1 MLLGRLPSRIASSSH
16 SFKLSLARCI
26 THTAHCR
33 AMSSADSG
41 SNTVL
46 TDRQGGVA
54 LLTMNR
60 ERALNALSLEMCT
73 SMHDALKQWLPDPS
87 LRCLILKGA
96 GTKAFCAG
104 GDVKSIATEQGPFTP
119 GQPGTLRCDFFREEY
134 KLDWALARA
143 KAVGSKT
150 EEPGHVSQV
159 SIWNGIVMG
168 GGVGVSIHGSF
179 RVATETT
186 LWAMPETA
194 IGLFPDVG
202 ASFVLARLPGGLGA
216 YIALL
221 GARLRACDL
230 LYAGLATHCVAAD
243 RLPALEATL
252 IDADGRDVA
261 DILARFSSAPPL
273 PLKGGP
279 LLEPHRDAID
289 RCFGGKSDVEG
300 VVAALRAEG
309 SEWSRATL
317 DALLKM
323 SPTALKVTHHQLSLA
338 RGLSLRGCFVN
349 DFRASQR
356 RAAAPDFVEGVR
368 AVLVDKDGA
377 PRWRPAALDDVSAQD
392 VEAHF
397 ATLGTHDLVLPPP

>member
-1 MLLGRLPSRIASSSH
+1 MLLGRLPSSRIASSSSH
-16 SFKLSLARCI
+16 SVTLSLARCI
-26 THTAHCR
+26 THCR
-33 AMSSADSG
+33 AMSSAGSG
-41 SNTVL
+41 SSTVL

-54 LLTMNR
+54 TLIMNR
-60 ERALNALSLEMCT
+60 ERALNALSLKMCT
-73 SMHDALKQWLPDPS
+73 SMHDALKLWLPDPS

-104 GDVKSIATEQGPFTP
+104 GDVKSIATEQGAFTP

-143 KAVGSKT
+143 KAVSL
-150 EEPGHVSQV
+150 
-159 SIWNGIVMG
+159 WNGIVMG
-168 GGVGVSIHGSF
+168 GGVGVSIHGAF

-243 RLPALEATL
+243 RRAAL
-252 IDADGRDVA
+252 IDADGRDVP
-261 DILARFSSAPPL
+261 DILARFSSAPP
-273 PLKGGP
+273 PPPKGGP
-279 LLEPHRDAID
+279 VLEPHRDAID
-289 RCFGGKSDVEG
+289 RCFGGKNGVEG

-317 DALLKM
+317 EALLKM

-377 PRWRPAALDDVSAQD
+377 PRWRPAALEDVSAQD
-392 VEAHF
+392 VEGHF
-397 ATLGTHDLVLPPP
+397 ATLGAHDLVLPPP

>member
-243 RLPALEATL
+243 R
-252 IDADGRDVA
+252 RVA
-261 DILARFSSAPPL
+261 AARLGVRVRVRVSASRAFSLGAPCTERPRL
-273 PLKGGP
+273 SH
-279 LLEPHRDAID
+279 E
-289 RCFGGKSDVEG
+289 VEG
-300 VVAALRAEG
+300 DSQTSDSSCGMTCRLWAARLMG
-309 SEWSRATL
+309 WVQGSRAPST
-317 DALLKM
+317 
-323 SPTALKVTHHQLSLA
+323 S
-338 RGLSLRGCFVN
+338 
-349 DFRASQR
+349 
-356 RAAAPDFVEGVR
+356 
-368 AVLVDKDGA
+368 
-377 PRWRPAALDDVSAQD
+377 
-392 VEAHF
+392 
-397 ATLGTHDLVLPPP
+397 